1 MYTNIVVIVII
12 IIIIIIIII
21 VIIIIIIDILLY
33 IGISQTLSLA
43 ACGNI
48 YANKIVTVRHNAH
61 YSAFVYS
68 ACTEEALPSGNMRI
82 FNNRSRKAP
91 PAAAVA
97 FPSHPRDL
105 IPLAPP
111 RSASPTVRFQPVI
124 PLRCR
129 IIALRIGTVV
139 GSSPTLSTKN
149 WL

>member
-68 ACTEEALPSGNMRI
+68 ACTESEREREYGVLLNLCT
-82 FNNRSRKAP
+82 FNYLGYVHQSNIN
-91 PAAAVA
+91 AVL
-97 FPSHPRDL
+97 HWVKHND
-105 IPLAPP
+105 
-111 RSASPTVRFQPVI
+111 
-124 PLRCR
+124 
-129 IIALRIGTVV
+129 G
-139 GSSPTLSTKN
+139 K
-149 WL
+149 